1 MEVGESRLGTLSG
14 QSRVWSC
21 TSLAANMFDR
31 FPPTRVRLE
40 PILDILHLDA
50 LNYCSTGSYVTVNGE
65 SADSEP
71 FE

>member
-1 MEVGESRLGTLSG
+1 
-14 QSRVWSC
+14 
-21 TSLAANMFDR
+21 MFDR